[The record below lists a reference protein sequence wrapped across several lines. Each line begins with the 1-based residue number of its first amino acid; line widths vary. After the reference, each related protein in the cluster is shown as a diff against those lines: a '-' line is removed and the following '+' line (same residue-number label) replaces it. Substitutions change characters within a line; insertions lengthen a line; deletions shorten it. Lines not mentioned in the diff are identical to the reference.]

1 MRNHGSMATPT
12 KHCSTIHPIA
22 VTRHNP
28 GLLPLFGLSG
38 IQPVPNLVSLFQP
51 RAISTFLS
59 MQYSVIL
66 HCFKYLDALLFFF
79 LNFLSAP
86 TYFTMR
92 FSLTCL
98 SALFCATAAIAARP
112 HHVINAFNRI
122 EKRAPVVEKRE
133 QSRPFKNPRLQKRAS
148 RFLNNATKSE
158 SSKGIFVSRY

>member
-1 MRNHGSMATPT
+1 MRNHGSMATPA

-22 VTRHNP
+22 VTQHNP
-28 GLLPLFGLSG
+28 RLLPLFGLSDT
-38 IQPVPNLVSLFQP
+38 QPVLQP

-66 HCFKYLDALLFFF
+66 HYFKYLGALLFFF
-79 LNFLSAP
+79 LNFLPAP
-86 TYFTMR
+86 THFTMR

-98 SALFCATAAIAARP
+98 SALFCVTAAIAARS
-112 HHVINAFNRI
+112 HHPINAFNRM

-133 QSRPFKNPRLQKRAS
+133 QSQPFKNPRLQKRAS

-158 SSKGIFVSRY
+158 SSKGIFASRY